1 MTNTSRIVVSG
12 LGAVSPH
19 GVGVADFWEALVA
32 NKSGVRTTQDPVIAP
47 WAPAVANVP
56 DFEPADFLS
65 RKMVKDTA
73 RFSQLALVAAKE
85 AVVDADLS
93 TDEGE
98 SWSPRTT
105 PERTGI
111 FMGTSFG
118 AIRNM
123 DDAATDLAKGKTS
136 RVEPRL
142 VSKSIPNAPGSTLA
156 IRYNVEGPTLTYTTA
171 CASSA
176 NSIGEAMMWLQN
188 GKIDVAMA
196 GGSDCLFA
204 STLLAGLRAS
214 GALAVEGPD
223 DVSKWSRPFDVD
235 RAGMVMGEGAS
246 ILVLEPL
253 ERAQA
258 RGAHIYAELVGYG
271 TSNDSFH
278 QIAPHPEGKG
288 AIASIKQA
296 TQSAGIRPKDID
308 YINAHATS
316 TKAGDTAEIKA
327 LNEIFGDRLADIPV
341 SSIKGSIGHSLGA
354 AGAIES
360 LACVK
365 ALETGWLPPNLHC
378 EHAEEGTPA
387 GLLHESRKQ
396 PIRYAL
402 SNSFGFGGQNGVV
415 LWKSY
420 EE

>member
-1 MTNTSRIVVSG
+1 MSSEERIVVTG

-19 GVGVADFWEALVA
+19 GVGVPVFWDSLIEG
-32 NKSGVRTTQDPVIAP
+32 KSGVRKTEDPVIAP
-47 WAPAVANVP
+47 VAPVVANVP
-56 DFEPADFLS
+56 DFCATDFLTK
-65 RKMVKDTA
+65 KMAKDTA
-73 RFSQLALVAAKE
+73 RFSHMALAAAAE
-85 AVVDADLS
+85 AVKDADLAI
-93 TDEGE
+93 DGGE
-98 SWSPRTT
+98 NWSPGTER
-105 PERTGI
+105 ERTGI

-118 AIRNM
+118 SIRDM
-123 DDAATDLAKGKTS
+123 DDAGTALAKGETT

-156 IRYNVEGPTLTYTTA
+156 IRYDVEGPVLTYTTA

-176 NSIGEAMMWLQN
+176 NSLGEAAMWLRSGQ
-188 GKIDVAMA
+188 IDIAIA

-204 STLLAGLRAS
+204 STLLAGLKAS
-214 GALAVEGPD
+214 GALAVQGPEND
-223 DVSKWSRPFDVD
+223 SEWSRPFDVD
-235 RAGMVMGEGAS
+235 RTGMVMGEGAA
-246 ILVLEPL
+246 ILILEPL
-253 ERAQA
+253 ERAKA
-258 RGAHIYAELVGYG
+258 RGAHIYAELAGYG
-271 TSNDSFH
+271 TTNDSFH

-288 AIASIKQA
+288 AIAAMKQA
-296 TQSAGIRPKDID
+296 MRAANIGPEDIG

-327 LNEIFGDRLADIPV
+327 LKQLFGEKLDSIPV

-378 EHAEEGTPA
+378 ENPEEGTPSD
-387 GLLHESRKQ
+387 LLHEARKQ
-396 PIRYAL
+396 PVRYAL

-415 LWKSY
+415 VWKAY